1 MNQMTVEVVQI
12 VGLGRSCISWSIL
25 AEIAKNM
32 RCMMIDNDD
41 HSARLNES
49 AGGRYQPRLFKQ
61 FSDRDTSSTP
71 SSGLCGR
78 LKTSRCVPT
87 KKANPSPPSC
97 EPGLNDQ

>member
-12 VGLGRSCISWSIL
+12 VGLGRSCIARSIL

-61 FSDRDTSSTP
+61 FSESRYLINPELGAVRPLENIALRSDQEGEFIP
-71 SSGLCGR
+71 SQL
-78 LKTSRCVPT
+78 
-87 KKANPSPPSC
+87 
-97 EPGLNDQ
+97 LNLA